1 MKSARIAP
9 LGLLLLG
16 TVLLGAAALTD
27 ALLPTEPVR
36 EAPSALVEAN
46 ARSVALACPTGIIDP
61 FDTTRR
67 ASAGIWSSTGLDAA
81 HDAPETLTARA
92 GEGQTLTIPSA
103 MILSGQGGGDLLGL
117 TTTGCAVP
125 SLDQWL
131 AIGPTTVGSDAV
143 LLLSNP
149 APTPSQVTIEGYGA
163 LGPLGEAGQVVTVP
177 ANSSVA
183 LLPAGWFADEERLVL
198 RVRADG
204 AGVAAFAQVS
214 KMNGEIPRGTTWIPS
229 TTPLKST
236 TILGVGGEDS
246 SSLLVAV
253 PGEDPAALSIT
264 LLTPSGPRALEGG
277 DVRIDAKGVL
287 SIPLTGASKEAIGIR
302 IDSDQA
308 IVATAIQTRIAGPWP
323 GSQEQREVISSLVPA
338 SAVMTADL
346 PGLGALRPLVD
357 GQLLAEP
364 LRATSIATPSGSGT
378 VAASLLVANPAL
390 EGGAP
395 VAVSLGSERLEL
407 AAGASAQI
415 RLDEDDA
422 RLRADGPVRAAL
434 LISVETPSGALHSAW
449 PIGTAGLVARE
460 AEVRLGP

>member
-163 LGPLGEAGQVVTVP
+163 LRPLGEAGQVVNVP
-177 ANSSVA
+177 AKKHGN
-183 LLPAGWFADEERLVL
+183 
-198 RVRADG
+198 
-204 AGVAAFAQVS
+204 
-214 KMNGEIPRGTTWIPS
+214 
-229 TTPLKST
+229 
-236 TILGVGGEDS
+236 
-246 SSLLVAV
+246 
-253 PGEDPAALSIT
+253 
-264 LLTPSGPRALEGG
+264 
-277 DVRIDAKGVL
+277 
-287 SIPLTGASKEAIGIR
+287 IPL
-302 IDSDQA
+302 
-308 IVATAIQTRIAGPWP
+308 
-323 GSQEQREVISSLVPA
+323 
-338 SAVMTADL
+338 
-346 PGLGALRPLVD
+346 
-357 GQLLAEP
+357 
-364 LRATSIATPSGSGT
+364 
-378 VAASLLVANPAL
+378 
-390 EGGAP
+390 
-395 VAVSLGSERLEL
+395 
-407 AAGASAQI
+407 
-415 RLDEDDA
+415 
-422 RLRADGPVRAAL
+422 
-434 LISVETPSGALHSAW
+434 
-449 PIGTAGLVARE
+449 
-460 AEVRLGP
+460 